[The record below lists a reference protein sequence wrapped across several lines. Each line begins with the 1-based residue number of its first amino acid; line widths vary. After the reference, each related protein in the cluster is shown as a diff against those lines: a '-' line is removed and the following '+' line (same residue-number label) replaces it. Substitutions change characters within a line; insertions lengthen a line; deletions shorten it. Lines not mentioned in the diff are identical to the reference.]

1 MHHVDQES
9 EDSDKDVAVEK
20 DNARGEAR
28 RTDQEAEAI
37 TQKQVQGLGHSIG
50 GLYRI

>member
-1 MHHVDQES
+1 MHHVYQEG
-9 EDSDKDVAVEK
+9 EDPDRDVAVEE

-28 RTDQEAEAI
+28 RTDQEAETI
-37 TQKQVQGLGHSIG
+37 TQEQVQRLGHSIG